1 MLSAAAAC
9 GLDTGETH
17 RGRVEYSPT
26 TRPAAA
32 RHLAVSLSAASTRR
46 HMASA
51 AAAADPGAA
60 YKLLLSCPAGLPR
73 SRVSVKF
80 DQSFDRI
87 PHPDA
92 ALEESI
98 SVIWNQRLK
107 QNPSSYSGTKFRYGG
122 HAVHYKDEPNKEYC
136 VSLHLGLT
144 DYSTFVGTNLNPL
157 WEKFLVPSE
166 DDSVHCQHMSNPLGN
181 GAIVQTSDEK
191 IIVLQRSY
199 NVGEFPGYFVFPGG
213 HSEPQEIGILAHQT
227 DEKDLAVLNERVSQ
241 EMFDGIIR
249 EVVEETGVPS
259 NSLTEPVFIGISRR
273 EMNVRPTAFFFTKCN
288 IDSGGVHE
296 LYSRAQD
303 GFESTK
309 MYAVSEEELLG
320 MTDRMP
326 GCHRGGFA
334 LYEMMKTAA
343 KKS

>member
-1 MLSAAAAC
+1 LFCTNKKRIKQKKRGDRIAQWISASDFGSEGRGFDSHCGRLLLFFFLSLINLVRWIVVDWTVQMLSAAAAC

-98 SVIWNQRLK
+98 SV
-107 QNPSSYSGTKFRYGG
+107 
-122 HAVHYKDEPNKEYC
+122 V
-136 VSLHLGLT
+136 
-144 DYSTFVGTNLNPL
+144 
-157 WEKFLVPSE
+157 
-166 DDSVHCQHMSNPLGN
+166 
-181 GAIVQTSDEK
+181 
-191 IIVLQRSY
+191 
-199 NVGEFPGYFVFPGG
+199 
-213 HSEPQEIGILAHQT
+213 
-227 DEKDLAVLNERVSQ
+227 
-241 EMFDGIIR
+241 
-249 EVVEETGVPS
+249 
-259 NSLTEPVFIGISRR
+259 
-273 EMNVRPTAFFFTKCN
+273 
-288 IDSGGVHE
+288 
-296 LYSRAQD
+296 
-303 GFESTK
+303 
-309 MYAVSEEELLG
+309 
-320 MTDRMP
+320 
-326 GCHRGGFA
+326 
-334 LYEMMKTAA
+334 
-343 KKS
+343 